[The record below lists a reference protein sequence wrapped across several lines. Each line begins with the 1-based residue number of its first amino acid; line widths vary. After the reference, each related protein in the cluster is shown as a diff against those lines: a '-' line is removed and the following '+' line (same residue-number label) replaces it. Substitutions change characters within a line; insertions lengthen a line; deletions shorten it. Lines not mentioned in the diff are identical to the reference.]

1 MFRFL
6 FATILLLPIWLS
18 AQERL
23 MAVVDV
29 QVQGDAKKYI
39 SDQERQYL
47 STAIRSQASQVLGS
61 QVEILSQAKFK
72 KLVKANAEGCSEAG
86 CFAGFIAEIGVDLGM
101 QPTISY
107 AFGKLKMTL
116 EVADN
121 RATLGSRTLSAPPT
135 EEGKNQ
141 LGEEAEIAAKELF
154 TEVATRLKLQPTT
167 QGNLSNSSR
176 QEGDLTTSGSSSSE
190 ASFTSTT
197 VEEENSYED
206 SPSSSST
213 YRQREPKDESIV
225 DSFKKALQFKRV
237 TPKKEEPKSKKDEE
251 EEFDDKG
258 FNLHIFMNMGLASFN
273 EALMGARVEL
283 AYKKLGVYCGVGIGT
298 LGFSL
303 LSEYEVFPV
312 VGIRYKD
319 KRNTFAFQ
327 AESMNKSSTNSDVM
341 YTTYDETTT
350 TTNAQFIYHRDVLGP
365 KGLGYLVGVGSV
377 IENYVNSAYPE
388 QDYEDRIF
396 MFSAALTYQFR

>member
-1 MFRFL
+1 MLRIL
-6 FATILLLPIWLS
+6 FATILLLPLWLS
-18 AQERL
+18 AQDRL

-141 LGEEAEIAAKELF
+141 LGEQAEIAAKELF

-167 QGNLSNSSR
+167 QSELSNSTNNDD
-176 QEGDLTTSGSSSSE
+176 DLTASTSSSSE
-190 ASFTSTT
+190 ASLTSTT
-197 VEEENSYED
+197 VEEENSYEER
-206 SPSSSST
+206 SSSSSVT
-213 YRQREPKDESIV
+213 VQRKLKDDSLV
-225 DSFKKALQFKRV
+225 DSFKKALQFKR
-237 TPKKEEPKSKKDEE
+237 TTTKKEEPKAPKDTEDD
-251 EEFDDKG
+251 FDDKG
-258 FNLHIFMNMGLASFN
+258 FNLHVFMNMGFASFN
-273 EALMGARVEL
+273 EALMGTRIEL
-283 AYKKLGVYCGVGIGT
+283 AYKKLGVYFGVGIGT

-303 LSEYEVFPV
+303 FDYEVFPV
-312 VGIRYKD
+312 AGMRYKS
-319 KRNTFAFQ
+319 KRNTFAIQ
-327 AESMNKSSTNSDVM
+327 AESIIVSLANSNA
-341 YTTYDETTT
+341 YTTYDKTTT
-350 TTNAQFIYHRDVLGP
+350 WTNVQFIYHRDILGP
-365 KGLGYLVGVGSV
+365 KGLGYLVGIGSM
-377 IENYVNSAYPE
+377 IENFTNSAYPE
-388 QDYEDRIF
+388 QDYEDRRP